1 MENTKIVKHIILW
14 QLHENLTNA
23 EKEKIKS
30 DIKQGLENLKGEIPE
45 ILDIKVHTNGL
56 PTSNADIMLESS
68 FKDTD
73 ALKTYAEHPKHVA
86 VADNLIRP
94 YAKTRVCLDFEE

>member
-14 QLHENLTNA
+14 QLYENLTNA

-30 DIKQGLENLKGEIPE
+30 DIKQGLENLKGQIPE
-45 ILDIKVHTNGL
+45 IIDIKVQINAL

-68 FKDTD
+68 FKDTA

-86 VADNLIRP
+86 VADKLIRP
-94 YAKTRVCLDFEE
+94 NAKTRICLDYEE